1 MMHLSP
7 DEIVFVSWRWIN
19 LNATIVYTWV
29 IMALLA
35 ILSYFVT
42 SRLKQLSHRTRGQ
55 NLLEIIVLTIEKQL
69 TDAGLKS
76 ARTYLPFIGTLFLF
90 IAFANLLTIVP
101 VYEPPT
107 SSLSTTAA
115 LALSIFFAVPYFG
128 IRRKGFLGYLKT
140 YLEPTFIML
149 PFNIISELTRTVAL
163 SVRLFGNM
171 MSGIMI
177 LAILLSIAPIF
188 FPIMMIA
195 LGLLT
200 GMVQA
205 YIFSILATVFIAAAV
220 QIDNEKQENF
230 KNNSSA
236 TTNQVTDSH

>member
-1 MMHLSP
+1 MHLSS
-7 DEIVFVSWRWIN
+7 DEIVFTSWKWVT

-29 IMALLA
+29 IIIVLA
-35 ILSYFVT
+35 ILSYAVT
-42 SRLKQLSHRTRGQ
+42 SHLKQLSHRTRGQ
-55 NLLEIIVLTIEKQL
+55 NFLEMLILLIEKQL
-69 TDAGLKS
+69 NEAGLQS
-76 ARTYLPFIGTLFLF
+76 SRTYIPFIGTLFLF

-101 VYEPPT
+101 IYEPPT

-128 IRRKGFLGYLKT
+128 IRRKGLIGYLKT

-163 SVRLFGNM
+163 AVRLFGNM
-171 MSGIMI
+171 MSGVMI

-188 FPIMMIA
+188 FPIMMIV

-220 QIDNEKQENF
+220 QIDNEKHESH
-230 KNNSSA
+230 NND
-236 TTNQVTDSH
+236 TTNNTLHEADSL

>member
-1 MMHLSP
+1 MHLSP
-7 DEIVFVSWRWIN
+7 DEILFISWRWIN

-29 IMALLA
+29 IMILLGG
-35 ILSYFVT
+35 ISYGVT
-42 SRLKQLSHRTRGQ
+42 KHLKQLSHRSRIQ
-55 NLLEIIVLTIEKQL
+55 NFFEMLILLIEKQL
-69 TDAGLKS
+69 TDAGLQS
-76 ARTYLPFIGTLFLF
+76 SRHYIPFIGTLFLF

-115 LALSIFFAVPYFG
+115 LALAIFFAVPYFG
-128 IRRKGFLGYLKT
+128 IRRKGFIGYLKT

-163 SVRLFGNM
+163 AVRLFGNM
-171 MSGIMI
+171 MSGVMI

-188 FPIMMIA
+188 FPIMMIV

-220 QIDNEKQENF
+220 QIDNERNENH
-230 KNNSSA
+230 KKDTPLTATHVTNS
-236 TTNQVTDSH
+236 H

>member
-7 DEIVFVSWRWIN
+7 DEIVFASWRWIN

-29 IMALLA
+29 IMVLL
-35 ILSYFVT
+35 ILLSYFVT

-55 NLLEIIVLTIEKQL
+55 NFLEMLILMIEKQL
-69 TDAGLKS
+69 TDAGLQS
-76 ARTYLPFIGTLFLF
+76 SRLYIPFIGTLFLF

-101 VYEPPT
+101 FYEPPT

-115 LALSIFFAVPYFG
+115 LALTIFFAVPYFG
-128 IRRKGFLGYLKT
+128 IRKKGFLGYLKT

-171 MSGIMI
+171 MSGVMI
-177 LAILLSIAPIF
+177 LAILLSIAPVF
-188 FPIMMIA
+188 FPIMMIV

-220 QIDNEKQENF
+220 QIDNGKQEN
-230 KNNSSA
+230 KNNDVH
-236 TTNQVTDSH
+236 VTDS

>member
-1 MMHLSP
+1 MHLSP
-7 DEIVFVSWRWIN
+7 DEIVFASWRWIN

-29 IMALLA
+29 IMVLL
-35 ILSYFVT
+35 ILLSYFVT

-55 NLLEIIVLTIEKQL
+55 NFLEMLILMIEKQL
-69 TDAGLKS
+69 TDAGLQS
-76 ARTYLPFIGTLFLF
+76 SRLYIPFIGTLFLF

-101 VYEPPT
+101 FYEPPT

-115 LALSIFFAVPYFG
+115 LALTIFFAVPYFG
-128 IRRKGFLGYLKT
+128 IRKKGFLGYLKT

-171 MSGIMI
+171 MSGVMI
-177 LAILLSIAPIF
+177 LAILLSIAPVF
-188 FPIMMIA
+188 FPIMMIV

-220 QIDNEKQENF
+220 QIDNGKQEN
-230 KNNSSA
+230 KNNDVH
-236 TTNQVTDSH
+236 VTDS

>member
-1 MMHLSP
+1 MHLTP
-7 DEIVFVSWRWIN
+7 DEVVFASWRWIN
-19 LNATIVYTWV
+19 LNATIIYTWV
-29 IMALLA
+29 IMILLVL
-35 ILSYFVT
+35 LSYFVT
-42 SRLKQLSHRTRGQ
+42 SHLKQLSHRTRGQ
-55 NLLEIIVLTIEKQL
+55 NFLEILILLIEKQL
-69 TDAGLKS
+69 TDAGLQLS
-76 ARTYLPFIGTLFLF
+76 RQYIPFIGTLFIF
-90 IAFANLLTIVP
+90 IAFANLLTIFP

-128 IRRKGFLGYLKT
+128 IRRKGFIGYLKT

-171 MSGIMI
+171 MSGVMI

-188 FPIMMIA
+188 FPIMMII

-205 YIFSILATVFIAAAV
+205 YIFSILGTVFIAAAV
-220 QIDNEKQENF
+220 QIDNEKQEKHKKDLPF
-230 KNNSSA
+230 TS
-236 TTNQVTDSH
+236 TYETDPH

>member
-1 MMHLSP
+1 MHLTP
-7 DEIVFVSWRWIN
+7 DEIVFASWQWIT

-29 IMALLA
+29 IMVLLVV
-35 ILSYFVT
+35 LSYFVT
-42 SRLKQLSHRTRGQ
+42 SHLKQLSHRTRGQ
-55 NLLEIIVLTIEKQL
+55 NFLEMLILLIERQL
-69 TDAGLKS
+69 TDAGLQLS
-76 ARTYLPFIGTLFLF
+76 RQYIPFIGTLFIF

-115 LALSIFFAVPYFG
+115 LALTIFFAVPYFG
-128 IRRKGFLGYLKT
+128 IRRKGFMGYLKT

-171 MSGIMI
+171 MSGVMI

-188 FPIMMIA
+188 FPIMMIV

-220 QIDNEKQENF
+220 QIDNEKQENH
-230 KNNSSA
+230 KNDLPVTSTHVTNS
-236 TTNQVTDSH
+236 H